1 MDRWNGRRLEKGG
14 GAVLE
19 KEKGLRKRGK
29 QEQNEAA
36 ESVARSCLTRSGG
49 EECCVWEGDG
59 KKKKET
65 RRGWSERVSQREK
78 RERENRC
85 EGKEGEK
92 VEGKSVMEEVEG
104 R

>member
-36 ESVARSCLTRSGG
+36 ESVARSRLTRSGG
-49 EECCVWEGDG
+49 GGVLRMGRRRR
-59 KKKKET
+59 KKKET

>member
-14 GAVLE
+14 GAVSE
-19 KEKGLRKRGK
+19 KEKGLEKRGK
-29 QEQNEAA
+29 QEQNEAT
-36 ESVARSCLTRSGG
+36 ESVAWSRLTRSGGG
-49 EECCVWEGDG
+49 EECCVWKE

-65 RRGWSERVSQREK
+65 RRGWSERELERKE

-92 VEGKSVMEEVEG
+92 VERE
-104 R
+104 RA

>member
-1 MDRWNGRRLEKGG
+1 MLRMGRR
-14 GAVLE
+14 
-19 KEKGLRKRGK
+19 RR
-29 QEQNEAA
+29 
-36 ESVARSCLTRSGG
+36 
-49 EECCVWEGDG
+49 
-59 KKKKET
+59 KKKET